1 MFSLERLS
9 IDPNGRLIIA
19 KIKLGDEDLSLAS
32 VYAPCDSQ
40 HQVLF
45 TQNLCTDTV
54 SKTNTSRT
62 TIARDWNT
70 TLYSVDKRGGR
81 QWKETI
87 QYRNSLL
94 SFMDELGFVDV
105 YRVLHPQKKALT
117 YESKS
122 LKLKSRTA
130 ENRFS
135 IASDHKAINLSVEIN
150 DAGPWLVGIY
160 TLFFQLR
167 LQPPLTYLTIKTCL
181 LQRNDE
187 PSERSEMS

>member
-1 MFSLERLS
+1 MLHV
-9 IDPNGRLIIA
+9 IPNSKFCLPA
-19 KIKLGDEDLSLAS
+19 
-32 VYAPCDSQ
+32 
-40 HQVLF
+40 
-45 TQNLCTDTV
+45 QNLCTDTV

-62 TIARDWNT
+62 TIAGDWNT

-135 IASDHKAINLSVEIN
+135 IASDHKAIYLSVEIN

-160 TLFFQLR
+160 NLFFQLR
-167 LQPPLTYLTIKTCL
+167 LQPPPTYLTIKTCL

-187 PSERSEMS
+187 PSKRSEMS